1 MMKGMMKRG
10 DGLRDVTLFGRVVSM
25 GLAVAGYAFLGAWA
39 AGWLDANGYPS
50 WAALG
55 AMIASV
61 AFGLWQG
68 WAFLTRQTRREREGR
83 GAEERR
89 R

>member
-1 MMKGMMKRG
+1 MKRKI
-10 DGLRDVTLFGRVVSM
+10 DGLREVALFGRVVSM
-25 GLAVAGYAFLGAWA
+25 GLAVAGYAFLGAWLS
-39 AGWLDANGYPS
+39 GWMDANGYPS
-50 WAALG
+50 WAAFG

-68 WAFLTRQTRREREGR
+68 WAFLTRQTRREREAR